1 MATYRHGIYVSEQGT
16 ELISLARQAGG
27 LTFVVGTAPI
37 REAAQAAE
45 PNEPV
50 LCTTYNDAV
59 AAFGY
64 STDTAKYTLCEA
76 MEVLFGLYQVSPVV
90 MVNVFD
96 PAVHKEEIEREK
108 HLVTSDHTIELSG
121 DILTNSIKVE
131 KVEIVTEGDSDSDG
145 DEEEEW
151 VTVEPTNIEY
161 TLEKT
166 TLTFSDTYMMGAQ
179 MYVTYAKPDVTKVTA
194 LNVSGAVDTVTGK
207 STGLELV
214 NEVYARFGYTVGQII
229 APGFSH
235 LSEVGLKMA
244 AKAELINQHFSAIA
258 IADLDTSE
266 IGGYSQAM
274 QNKTSLGYS
283 LPHLIACYPAVKYG
297 ERVQHLS
304 THIAGILASQAAD
317 DDDIPFRSPSNKT
330 ILISGMCN
338 LDGSANYFGDEA
350 ANVLNGQG
358 IVTVTNFNGWK
369 AWGNRTSA
377 YPTNTDPKDAWIS
390 VRRMFDFI
398 KARLVLGFWS
408 TIDEPIMRRT
418 IDSVVNSAN
427 TYLNGLVSA
436 GALLGGRVEFNEADN
451 SETDIMDGKLNFR
464 CWITPPSPAEQI
476 NFTLKYDSSYLSNV
490 LGVSESGND

>member
-96 PAVHKEEIEREK
+96 PNVHKEEIEREK
-108 HLVTSDHTIELSG
+108 HLVTSEHTVELDG
-121 DILTNSIKVE
+121 DILTDSIVVE
-131 KVEIVTEGDSDSDG
+131 TKTEIDG
-145 DEEEEW
+145 DEVW
-151 VTVEPTNIEY
+151 TIIPPVSKEY
-161 TLEKT
+161 TLERT
-166 TLTFSDTYMMGAQ
+166 TITLGDTFNMGAQ
-179 MYVTYAKPDVTKVTA
+179 VYVTYAKPDISKVTA
-194 LNVSGAVDTVTGK
+194 LSVSGAVNEVTGR
-207 STGLELV
+207 STGLETV
-214 NEVYARFGYTVGQII
+214 NEVYARFGYTIGQII

-244 AKAELINQHFSAIA
+244 AKAELINQHFSAMA
-258 IADLDTSE
+258 IADLDTSV
-266 IGGYSQAM
+266 IGGYGQAL
-274 QNKTSLGYS
+274 QNKSSLGYS

-297 ERVQHLS
+297 DRVQHLS

-451 SETDIMDGKLNFR
+451 SEADIMDGKLYFR

-476 NFTLKYDSSYLSNV
+476 NFTLEYDSSYLSNV
-490 LGVSESGND
+490 LGVNESGND